1 MLVSDRGILL
11 HKVKY
16 GDSGLILKMYTK
28 EHGSVSFLVQGLK
41 GKNKSVPAIMH
52 PLAELDLEYLDRPKS
67 ELKRLKEVQLHTP
80 FHAIR
85 SDLQKS
91 GIAFFLAE
99 VLLKCLKENEANPSL
114 YSFVRTS
121 IELLNTTERIGNF
134 HLVFL
139 IRLSKFLGFY
149 PLGKYTGREFFDL
162 QEGLF
167 TRIRP
172 MHISYV
178 EQIEAKK
185 ISEISSTGYD
195 FLYEKLHRDERN
207 KILEAVIKF
216 YQIHV
221 EGFGSLKTLK
231 VLQELSQ

>member
-1 MLVSDRGILL
+1 
-11 HKVKY
+11 
-16 GDSGLILKMYTK
+16 
-28 EHGSVSFLVQGLK
+28 
-41 GKNKSVPAIMH
+41 
-52 PLAELDLEYLDRPKS
+52 
-67 ELKRLKEVQLHTP
+67 
-80 FHAIR
+80 
-85 SDLQKS
+85 
-91 GIAFFLAE
+91 
-99 VLLKCLKENEANPSL
+99 
-114 YSFVRTS
+114 
-121 IELLNTTERIGNF
+121 
-134 HLVFL
+134 
-139 IRLSKFLGFY
+139 Y

-195 FLYEKLHRDERN
+195 FLDEKLHRDERN